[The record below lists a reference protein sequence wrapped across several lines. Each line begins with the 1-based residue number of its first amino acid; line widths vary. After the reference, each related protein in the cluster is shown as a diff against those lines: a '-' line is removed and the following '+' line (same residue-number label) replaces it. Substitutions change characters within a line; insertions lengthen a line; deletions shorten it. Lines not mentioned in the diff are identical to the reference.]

1 MEKNLI
7 EKGVKHQIGDIHP
20 NGKWVWSR
28 SAKTGVEDW
37 RVIKKT
43 GGKAAAV
50 TPASAAKKEEK
61 EENKPAPAP
70 ASSAAPAAVAKQPA
84 KYDAPTPK
92 VQYKTVKP
100 ADGVVAHVPEVWR
113 AKSKV
118 SGKNVDQHC
127 SKIRAW
133 YADPTKKSDDDVIK
147 MVNNKNAGE
156 YVRMIAY
163 EEAAAR
169 GIPESK
175 LDPSGTLQNWWDR
188 LEREKKLLEGDDE
201 QEESEEEFE
210 VYDMSGL
217 RDMDVDA
224 FMAQF
229 PKGDNGWADRNDD
242 RVQKEFNKLT
252 TLSDRQRYD
261 AFLDYQRRQDPLYQT
276 PKKQIQTLNRQLYF
290 FMKAKRKPMF
300 VSAGG
305 AGAGKTTS
313 MLDVAKDAG
322 LVRYDPKQHKPGDGD
337 YDFIV
342 IDKDVQDEA
351 EFRDILAKHNG
362 KLLVFDDKDKLLTSK
377 QSATV
382 SLMKSLADGKP
393 EMRLF
398 KNPATGDQE
407 KFTGQLLFIT
417 NKTMD
422 RLNDN
427 EDHKAIMSR
436 ASKNDIH
443 FTINETIEVLG
454 DRYKTMGPHLISVDP
469 AEEAKIR
476 EKLYQTIKA
485 NRDELDPDKFTVRK
499 FEEALEYIDSIED
512 TNRNADDDEGQR
524 LYGDKVDWTKTI
536 VRDVLN
542 KAVDA
547 DVLEKGVY
555 EEIEELGDEESRNAM
570 IALYKKN
577 PKRAREL
584 FGEEILDIL
593 TGKKGDKKE
602 KKEES
607 EEKITKSFVDSLGDM
622 SVEEAEQILGL

>member
-1 MEKNLI
+1 MEKNTLI
-7 EKGVKHQIGDIHP
+7 QKAKVGDTKVYQGKQYYVAALNAEGKPLWRQVKSG
-20 NGKWVWSR
+20 
-28 SAKTGVEDW
+28 A
-37 RVIKKT
+37 KKT
-43 GGKAAAV
+43 ESSAAAA
-50 TPASAAKKEEK
+50 PAAKKEEV
-61 EENKPAPAP
+61 EQKPA
-70 ASSAAPAAVAKQPA
+70 AKKETA
-84 KYDAPTPK
+84 YDAPKPK

-113 AKSKV
+113 GKSKV
-118 SGKNVDQHC
+118 TGKNVDQHR
-127 SKIRAW
+127 SKLRAF

-175 LDPSGTLQNWWDR
+175 LDPSGTLKNWWDR
-188 LEREKKLLEGDDE
+188 LEREKKLLEGDNE

-342 IDKDVQDEA
+342 IDKDVQDES

-382 SLMKSLADGKP
+382 SLMKSLADGNP

-398 KNPATGDQE
+398 KNPVTGDQE

-454 DRYKTMGPHLISVDP
+454 DRYKTMGPHMLSVDP

-542 KAVDA
+542 KAVEA

-555 EEIEELGDEESRNAM
+555 EEIEELGDEESRKSM

-584 FGEEILDIL
+584 FGDDVLEVLN
-593 TGKKGDKKE
+593 GKKDKKE

-607 EEKITKSFVDSLGDM
+607 EEKITKSFMDSLGDM
-622 SVEEAEQILGL
+622 SLEEAEQILDL

>member
-1 MEKNLI
+1 MEKNTLI
-7 EKGVKHQIGDIHP
+7 QKAKVGDTKVYQGKQYYVAALNAKGEPLWRQVKSG
-20 NGKWVWSR
+20 
-28 SAKTGVEDW
+28 A
-37 RVIKKT
+37 KKT
-43 GGKAAAV
+43 EAPASPAASAAAP
-50 TPASAAKKEEK
+50 TAKKEEQK
-61 EENKPAPAP
+61 TAEGSAPAKKL
-70 ASSAAPAAVAKQPA
+70 S

-113 AKSKV
+113 GKSKV
-118 SGKNVDQHC
+118 SGKNIDQHR

-133 YADPTKKSDDDVIK
+133 YSDPTKKSDDDVIK

-169 GIPESK
+169 GIPENK
-175 LDPSGTLQNWWDR
+175 LDPSGTLKNWWDR
-188 LEREKKLLEGDDE
+188 LEREKKLLEGDNE

-322 LVRYDPKQHKPGDGD
+322 LVRYDPKQHKSGDGD

-362 KLLVFDDKDKLLTSK
+362 KLLVFDDKDRLLTSK

-382 SLMKSLADGKP
+382 SLMKSLADGNP

-407 KFTGQLLFIT
+407 KFKGQLLFIT

-454 DRYKTMGPHLISVDP
+454 DRYKTMGPHMLSVDP

-555 EEIEELGDEESRNAM
+555 EEIEELGDEESRKAM

-584 FGEEILDIL
+584 FGDDVLEVLN
-593 TGKKGDKKE
+593 GKKSKKE

-607 EEKITKSFVDSLGDM
+607 EEKITKSFMDSLGDM
-622 SVEEAEQILGL
+622 SLEDAEQILDL